1 MTFGV
6 DPEVE
11 FYQQQVCDFAQ
22 QQFDK
27 LPYRERLL
35 IGAQAVE
42 IVNELRKTNQ
52 YSRLTVQD
60 ILVVAIYACY
70 YLRFKESPVETAI
83 LHQ

>member
-1 MTFGV
+1 MATRT

-11 FYQQQVCDFAQ
+11 FYQKQVCDFVQ

-27 LPYRERLL
+27 LSYRERLF
-35 IGAQAVE
+35 IREQAIE
-42 IVNELRKTNQ
+42 IVNDLRKINQ

-60 ILVVAIYACY
+60 VLVIAIYTCY
-70 YLRFKESPVETAI
+70 YQRFKESPIETAI